1 MLLRVKNLHKRF
13 GTGRRRKHETPV
25 LKGIGLSLNRG
36 ETVGIAGGSGAGK
49 TTLALIL
56 CGLLPWDH
64 GEIWLKGAPL
74 DPRSGAR
81 SRKSA
86 ARVHRCVQIVWQ
98 QPETAFNPRWKLG
111 RSLKE
116 PLLVQ
121 GVRPAPETLAARL
134 DQVDLKPEVLDRRPR
149 QLSGGELQR
158 LALARALISGP
169 DLVILDEPTS
179 MLDALTQARVIRMLQ
194 DIQRKTNVAYLFISH
209 DMDLVRIFS
218 HRAHLLQNGKLKSL
232 SFQGATP

>member
-36 ETVGIAGGSGAGK
+36 ETVGIVGGSGAGK

-74 DPRSGAR
+74 DPRSR
-81 SRKSA
+81 ESA
-86 ARVHRCVQIVWQ
+86 ARVHRSVQIVWQ

-121 GVRPAPETLAARL
+121 GVRPSPRLLEAKL

-179 MLDALTQARVIRMLQ
+179 MLDALTQARVIHLLQ

-218 HRAHLLQNGKLKSL
+218 YRAHLLSNGKLKSL
-232 SFQGATP
+232 SFPGATP

>member
-1 MLLRVKNLHKRF
+1 MMLRVKDLHKRF
-13 GTGRRRKHETPV
+13 GTGRRKKHETPV
-25 LKGIGLSLNRG
+25 LKGVGLSLNRG
-36 ETVGIAGGSGAGK
+36 ETVGIVGGSGAGK

-56 CGLLPWDH
+56 CGLLPWDR
-64 GEIWLKGAPL
+64 GEIRLKGVPL
-74 DPRSGAR
+74 DPR

-86 ARVHRCVQIVWQ
+86 ALVHRSVQIVWQ

-121 GVRPAPETLAARL
+121 GVHPSPRLLEAQL

-158 LALARALISGP
+158 LALARALVSGP
-169 DLVILDEPTS
+169 DLVVLDEPTS

-194 DIQRKTNVAYLFISH
+194 DIQRKTDVAYLFISH

-218 HRAHLLQNGKLKSL
+218 HRAHFLSNGKLKPL
-232 SFQGATP
+232 PFPGATP

>member
-1 MLLRVKNLHKRF
+1 MMLRVTNLHKRF
-13 GTGRRRKHETPV
+13 GTGRRRRHETPV

-36 ETVGIAGGSGAGK
+36 ETLGIVGGSGAGK

-56 CGLLPWDH
+56 CGLLPWDR
-64 GEIWLKGAPL
+64 GEIWLKGVPL
-74 DPRSGAR
+74 EPRSRAQ
-81 SRKSA
+81 SRKRA
-86 ARVHRCVQIVWQ
+86 ALVHRSVQIVWQ

-121 GVRPAPETLAARL
+121 GVQPSPQLLKAQL

-158 LALARALISGP
+158 LALARALVSGP

-194 DIQRKTNVAYLFISH
+194 DIQRKTDVAYLFISH

-218 HRAHLLQNGKLKSL
+218 HRAHLLSNGKLKPL
-232 SFQGATP
+232 PFTGATP

>member
-1 MLLRVKNLHKRF
+1 MLLKVTNLHKRF
-13 GTGRRRKHETPV
+13 GTGGRGKHPTQV

-36 ETVGIAGGSGAGK
+36 ETVGIVGGSGAGK

-56 CGLLPWDH
+56 CGLLPWDR
-64 GEIWLKGAPL
+64 GKIWLKGVPL
-74 DPRSGAR
+74 ASRSKE
-81 SRKSA
+81 SL
-86 ARVHRCVQIVWQ
+86 ARVHQSVQIVWQ

-121 GVRPAPETLAARL
+121 GVRPAPEMLKEQLARVYL
-134 DQVDLKPEVLDRRPR
+134 SPEVLNRRPR

-179 MLDALTQARVIRMLQ
+179 MLDALTQARVIHLLQ
-194 DIQRKTNVAYLFISH
+194 DIQQRTGVAYLFISH

-218 HRAHLLQNGKLKSL
+218 HRAHFLSKGKFKPLP
-232 SFQGATP
+232 FQGETPWT